1 MSSHAQPL
9 VAALVTGFFLLGSSP
24 ADIPK
29 PVPATGKDLNGDP
42 LPEGA
47 VARLGTIRFR
57 QPPVQLIALSR
68 DGKMLATTCEADHFI
83 RLWNVE
89 DGREIRRIRA
99 IERDPEKDNPSDFV
113 SCLLFSADGKR
124 LYSGTRW
131 KGHLRQW
138 SVESGKEVRNFP
150 TLVQVAP
157 LALTPDGKR
166 LAGVSSNS
174 RLWWLDTQSGKVL
187 HELAFRDD
195 ARGISFLAK
204 GTTLAAGTRSGVR
217 FFDVATGQEV
227 RRLAPKLQIRD
238 LAVSPDD
245 KVLAAVVDSSIR
257 RWDLANGEELPSFP
271 AKKFTTWVAFV
282 PGGKWLVSS
291 DQFSV
296 IQFWDLAGKNHYQ
309 IRSAGHL
316 TNSRPFDISTD
327 GKTLAY
333 SFKTGIGFWDISRK
347 RNVDMPGHQ
356 GRISVLSFAS
366 DGRTLA
372 SGSWDNTVRIWNRI
386 NGNELKRWQL
396 PGGDFTGI
404 TGLAYSPD
412 GRRLAAVGDDGVVRL
427 WDTETAKELAPLT
440 TRPDVSPWPDR
451 SREVAYSPDGK
462 YLIALGERSIR
473 RWETAGKELAAIK
486 VDSIQQGY
494 SFEKLAI
501 SPDSKSLAA
510 GLSGSSHKI
519 LIHDLVGDGKPR
531 LLNIAGRG
539 RLYKLAFSPDGRM
552 LALGGNFYPNSPNTD
567 VSYML
572 ELRETATGALRW
584 RIPGKNAASAIAFA
598 PDRRTLILAQRSGD
612 LRRPVNE
619 VMLWDLEEI
628 GRIKGHYHTVS
639 QLAVSPDGRWLATG
653 SEDSTVLIWDLA
665 KLVPPKQARKLSA
678 RELNDLFTDLA
689 SDDGPRGYRATR
701 MLAAG
706 GNKTVAFLSDILQR
720 LVKGAEAKRI
730 AGLITQLEKSEFALR
745 QQAQQKL
752 AELGEF
758 AEPAL
763 QQALQEKPSLE
774 FRRRAEKLIAQMG
787 STRWRLLRAVEVLE
801 MIGTLEARRTLAMI
815 AQGPPHAALTREAN
829 EAFQLVEGKAGRS
842 EHKKPR

>member
-1 MSSHAQPL
+1 MSSRAQPL
-9 VAALVTGFFLLGSSP
+9 VAALVAGFFLLGSSP
-24 ADIPK
+24 ADESK
-29 PVPATGKDLNGDP
+29 PAPATGKDLYGDS

-83 RLWNVE
+83 RLCNVE

-99 IERDPEKDNPSDFV
+99 IETDPEKDSTPDFV
-113 SCLLFSADGKR
+113 SCLLFSADGKT
-124 LYSGTRW
+124 LYSGSRW

-138 SVESGKEVRNFP
+138 SVESGKEVRSFP
-150 TLVQVAP
+150 SLVQVSP
-157 LALTPDGKR
+157 LALAPNGKTM
-166 LAGVSSNS
+166 AGVSSNS
-174 RLWWLDTQSGKVL
+174 RLWWLTTDTGKVL
-187 HELAFRDD
+187 QELTLRDD
-195 ARGISFLAK
+195 IRAISFFAK
-204 GTTLAAGTRSGVR
+204 GKTLAAGTRSGVR
-217 FFDVATGQEV
+217 FFDVVTGKEV
-227 RRLAPKLQIRD
+227 RHVAPKLQIRD
-238 LAVSPDD
+238 LAASPDD
-245 KVLAAVVDSSIR
+245 KVLAAAVDSTVR

-271 AKKFTTWVAFV
+271 AKEFTSWVAFV
-282 PGGKWLVSS
+282 PDGKWLVSS

-296 IQFWDLAGKNHYQ
+296 IQFWDLASRKDHYQ

-316 TNSRPFDISTD
+316 TNSRPFDISRD

-333 SFKTGIGFWDISRK
+333 SFKTGIGFWNISQK

-356 GRISVLSFAS
+356 GRISALFFAP

-372 SGSWDNTVRIWNRI
+372 SGSWDNTVRIWDRTS
-386 NGNELKRWQL
+386 GKELKRWQL

-404 TGLAYSPD
+404 TGLSYSPD
-412 GRRLAAVGDDGVVRL
+412 GRRLAAAGDDGAVRL
-427 WDTETAKELAPLT
+427 WDTETAKELAPLS
-440 TRPDVSPWPDR
+440 TRPNVSHWPDR

-462 YLIALGERSIR
+462 FLIALGERSIR
-473 RWETAGKELAAIK
+473 IWETAGAKELPTIK
-486 VDSIQQGY
+486 VDSIQQGHT
-494 SFEKLAI
+494 FEKLAI
-501 SPDSKSLAA
+501 SPDSKVLAV
-510 GLSGSSHKI
+510 GLSGGSPKV
-519 LIHDLVGDGKPR
+519 LVHDLVGEGKPR
-531 LLNIAGRG
+531 LLDLGGRG
-539 RLYKLAFSPDGRM
+539 RLYQLAFSPDGRM
-552 LALGGNFYPNSPNTD
+552 LALGGNFYPNFPNTD

-572 ELRETATGALRW
+572 ELRETVTGALRW
-584 RIPGKNAASAIAFA
+584 RIPGKNAVSALAFA
-598 PDRRTLILAQRSGD
+598 PDHRTLILALRSGD
-612 LRRPVNE
+612 LRRPVSD
-619 VMLWDLEEI
+619 VMFWDLEEI
-628 GRIKGHYHTVS
+628 GRINGHYHTVS

-665 KLVPPKQARKLSA
+665 KLVPRKPARKLSA

-689 SDDGPRGYRATR
+689 SDDGPRAYRATR
-701 MLAAG
+701 VLAAG
-706 GNKTVAFLSDILQR
+706 GSKTVAFLNDILQR

-730 AGLITQLEKSEFALR
+730 AGLVVQLEKSEFALR

-801 MIGTLEARRTLAMI
+801 VIGTPEARRTLEVI
-815 AQGPPHAALTREAN
+815 VQGPPHAALTREAN
-829 EAFQLVEGKAGRS
+829 KALGRLNGPEAP
-842 EHKKPR
+842 KPID